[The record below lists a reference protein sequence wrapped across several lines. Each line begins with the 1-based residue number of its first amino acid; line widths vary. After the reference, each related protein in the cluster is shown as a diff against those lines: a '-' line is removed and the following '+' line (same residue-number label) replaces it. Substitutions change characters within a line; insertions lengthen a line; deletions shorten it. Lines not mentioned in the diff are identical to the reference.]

1 VSYLIAILDEIDTYH
16 CEQCDI
22 SNILTV
28 EGGYMRRVYL
38 LVGAALIAVFAA
50 LGLARVASAYSIH
63 SGDNVTLSQGSPIY
77 DTVYMA
83 GRTIDINN
91 EVFGD
96 VFCAGQ
102 NVTVSG
108 TVHGDVICGGQTVN
122 ISGKVDG
129 DVRLSGQTVT
139 LSAQVGG
146 NATIGGQSFVM
157 DSSAAIAG
165 DLTTGATDA
174 TLNGKIGRDL
184 VIGSG
189 TVNINN
195 VVGRNIKAQSETMKL
210 LSGARVGG
218 NIELTSKN
226 NISQDPAAVVTGKI
240 SLSSP
245 KAETKSKHFALFGF
259 GIVWFLYWFG
269 AMLLTAMVLV
279 LITPRLFNSVTNR
292 ALPAPWKALLVGFVA
307 CMVMPIVIILT
318 AFSLIGLPLAFML
331 GLLWLVALLLSG
343 PLFAYYLGRLVL
355 RRSTK
360 PLLIMLAGSSL
371 LIVLYFV
378 PFLGILAM
386 LAALWIGTG
395 MLLLELLRR
404 TPKPAYTLSPPSKK

>member
-1 VSYLIAILDEIDTYH
+1 
-16 CEQCDI
+16 
-22 SNILTV
+22 
-28 EGGYMRRVYL
+28 MKRVYL

-50 LGLARVASAYSIH
+50 LGLVRVASAYSIH
-63 SGDNVTLSQGSPIY
+63 SGDNVTLSQKSPIY

-83 GRTIDINN
+83 GRTVDINN

-108 TVHGDVICGGQTVN
+108 TVHGDVICAGQTVN

-129 DVRLSGQTVT
+129 DVRLGAQTVT

-146 NATIGGQSFVM
+146 NATIGGQSFIM
-157 DSSAAIAG
+157 DSSATIGG

-195 VVGRNIKAQSETMKL
+195 EVGRNIKAQSETMRL

-218 NIELTSKN
+218 NIELVSKN
-226 NISQDPAAVVTGKI
+226 DINKDPAAVVSGTI
-240 SLSSP
+240 SHTQP
-245 KAETKSKHFALFGF
+245 KQAAAKSKHFALFGF
-259 GIVWFLYWFG
+259 SVLWFLYWFG

-292 ALPAPWKALLVGFVA
+292 ALPTPWKALLVGFVA
-307 CMVMPIVIILT
+307 CMVMPIVIILI
-318 AFSLIGLPLAFML
+318 AASLIGLPLAFML

-360 PLLIMLAGSSL
+360 PLLIMVTGSSL

-378 PFLGILAM
+378 PILGILAM

-404 TPKPAYTLSPPSKK
+404 TPKPAYTLTPPSKK